1 MSKQEIWELFYG
13 ADTAIR
19 GRNILTDCF
28 GCCVDYWLCYF
39 YYLPGNTPEYGIF
52 R

>member
-19 GRNILTDCF
+19 GRNILAVLVAALIIGF
-28 GCCVDYWLCYF
+28 VIF